1 MKIKRYTAPDM
12 RTAMRQVREDQG
24 PDAVI
29 LSSKRIGDVVE
40 IVAAV
45 DYDES
50 LIHQASRVDRF
61 PTPPVQSPEAA
72 PAPPVEPAAPPA
84 ADREAAQSARPRRK
98 TENIISARLLRRSH
112 DGGQTETAPPAKPAA
127 ARTTPPAAAPEA
139 ASRDKVIWT
148 QDPHIKRIQTE
159 IRQMRRTM
167 ESQLGSMVWR
177 DWTEKQPH
185 RAKAVNQL
193 SELGIDRTIACRI
206 ARDLPD
212 ANAAERPP
220 NPASLLC
227 RDVPVTDDDPVL
239 KGGVIAL
246 VGPTGVGKTTT
257 LAKLAARY
265 ADKFDLRD
273 IALVTTDCFRI
284 GAREQLFT
292 YGQLLGVP
300 VFTAQNR
307 DELEQVLAKLSQRKL
322 VLIDTAGMGPRDTR
336 LAAQFSVLEAA
347 RASLRTYL
355 VLAANAQPADLQDV
369 VKQFRATPL
378 SGAILTKVDE
388 AARLG
393 GALSTV
399 IRHKLPVA
407 YITDGQKVPEDIH
420 RERPDQL
427 VLRAIRVVRERP
439 DARELPIEEAIN
451 ACA

>member
-1 MKIKRYTAPDM
+1 
-12 RTAMRQVREDQG
+12 
-24 PDAVI
+24 
-29 LSSKRIGDVVE
+29 
-40 IVAAV
+40 
-45 DYDES
+45 
-50 LIHQASRVDRF
+50 
-61 PTPPVQSPEAA
+61 
-72 PAPPVEPAAPPA
+72 
-84 ADREAAQSARPRRK
+84 
-98 TENIISARLLRRSH
+98 
-112 DGGQTETAPPAKPAA
+112 
-127 ARTTPPAAAPEA
+127 
-139 ASRDKVIWT
+139 
-148 QDPHIKRIQTE
+148 
-159 IRQMRRTM
+159 
-167 ESQLGSMVWR
+167 
-177 DWTEKQPH
+177 
-185 RAKAVNQL
+185 
-193 SELGIDRTIACRI
+193 
-206 ARDLPD
+206 
-212 ANAAERPP
+212 
-220 NPASLLC
+220 
-227 RDVPVTDDDPVL
+227 
-239 KGGVIAL
+239 VIAL

-307 DELEQVLAKLSQRKL
+307 EELEQVLAKLSQRKL